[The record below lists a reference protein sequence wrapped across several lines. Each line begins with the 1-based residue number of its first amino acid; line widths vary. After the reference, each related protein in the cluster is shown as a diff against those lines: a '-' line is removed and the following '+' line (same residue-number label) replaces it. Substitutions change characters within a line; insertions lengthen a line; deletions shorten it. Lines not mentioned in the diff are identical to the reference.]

1 MIIEIVIEGR
11 PLAENRRAVPTLSQ
25 PYFNH
30 ISYRETNDHLHLQTM
45 LKNISKHKFSMRLS
59 RPRGIEPSHVS
70 PTTNIKLSRR
80 LESLHRRP
88 SLNDGC
94 GTLYEAKHNRE
105 EQNKG
110 GYPKG
115 EPLDLFPIVMPQS
128 RDCFRLRLIKRLLQD
143 GNSISPEFEFLNVSA
158 SFVEL
163 SASLSQWIKTVF
175 LLYFGEPFLDSFI
188 TLRKEKC

>member
-1 MIIEIVIEGR
+1 MK
-11 PLAENRRAVPTLSQ
+11 LS
-25 PYFNH
+25 H
-30 ISYRETNDHLHLQTM
+30 
-45 LKNISKHKFSMRLS
+45 
-59 RPRGIEPSHVS
+59 PRDIEPSHLS
-70 PTTNIKLSRR
+70 PTTNIKLPGR

-115 EPLDLFPIVMPQS
+115 KPLDLFPIVVPQS
-128 RDCFRLRLIKRLLQD
+128 RNRFRLRLVKRLLQD
-143 GNSISPEFEFLNVSA
+143 GDSISPEFEFLNVSA

-175 LLYFGEPFLDSFI
+175 LLHFGEPFLDFFI
-188 TLRKEKC
+188 TLRK